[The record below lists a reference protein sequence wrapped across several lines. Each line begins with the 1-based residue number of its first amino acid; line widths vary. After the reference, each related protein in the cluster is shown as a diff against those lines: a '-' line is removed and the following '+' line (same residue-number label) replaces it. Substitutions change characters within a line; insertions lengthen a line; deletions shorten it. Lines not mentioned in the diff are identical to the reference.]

1 MTNLLLALVGC
12 GAVVWCF
19 RRWWVAVRWLLVLLV
34 LEGAIR
40 KWLLPGQQQLVYL
53 AKDALFAA
61 IVAGFLMSRRRVR
74 RVHVPPIIAIPLV
87 ACALWGALEVFNPKL
102 PSLLVG
108 IFGWKAYFWYAPL
121 LWIVPAAFRDLQ
133 DLDRFFRR
141 YSLLVL
147 PMMALALLQFRS
159 PVTSAINRYAW
170 GENEGLGGIA
180 TFGAQSAA
188 RVTGTFTYISGFT
201 SYLVAIGV
209 ILLIV
214 LGLGGFRLRGN
225 WKEWA
230 AFLSLPVGVLASGSR
245 GPLVL
250 LAGILPL
257 FFLLA
262 RRGVGA
268 RAGAVLRLVAG
279 TAVAAALT
287 SYIAM
292 PALEAFVLRATSTG
306 ENVVL
311 RALDPFLGPFQVLD
325 EIDFLGYGIGAT
337 HQAASA
343 LVRGVLPGS
352 WLEGLVAEAESTR
365 IMIETGPMGFLLHFS
380 YRIALLAV
388 VFVLAGRLKFQRPR
402 VVALGCGF
410 FLLSQLPGAI
420 VFNIYSG
427 VFFWFMAGA
436 ALLAAAQDRELLRSE
451 SQSAAG
457 STRIAAGGARLA
469 T

>member
-1 MTNLLLALVGC
+1 MTNVLLALAAG
-12 GAVVWCF
+12 GAAIWCF

-40 KWLLPGQQQLVYL
+40 KWLLPGHQQLVYL
-53 AKDALFAA
+53 AKDVFFAA
-61 IVAGFLMSRRRVR
+61 IVAGYLMTRNRARRVR
-74 RVHVPPIIAIPLV
+74 VPAVVVIPLLG
-87 ACALWGALEVFNPKL
+87 CAIWGALEVFNPKL
-102 PSLLVG
+102 PSVLVG
-108 IFGWKAYFWYAPL
+108 VFGWKAYFWYAPL
-121 LWIVPAAFRDLQ
+121 LWVVPAAFRDLR
-133 DLDRFFRR
+133 DLDRFLRR
-141 YSLLVL
+141 YALIAL
-147 PMMALALLQFRS
+147 PMMALAVLQFRS
-159 PVTSAINRYAW
+159 PVTSALNRYAW

-201 SYLVAIGV
+201 TYLVAIGV
-209 ILLIV
+209 ILLVV
-214 LGLGGFRLRGN
+214 LGADGFRMRGN

-230 AFLSLPVGVLASGSR
+230 AFLSLPIGIFASGSR

-268 RAGAVLRLVAG
+268 RAGALLRLVAG

-287 SYIAM
+287 SYVAM
-292 PALEAFVLRATSTG
+292 PALEAFVLRATTTG
-306 ENVVL
+306 ENVTL
-311 RALDPFLGPFQVLD
+311 RVLDPFLGPFQVLD
-325 EIDFLGYGIGAT
+325 DIDFFGFGIGAT

-343 LVRGVLPGS
+343 LVPGMLPGS
-352 WLEGLVAEAESTR
+352 WLEGVVAEAESTR
-365 IMIETGPMGFLLHFS
+365 VMIETGPLGFLLHFT

-388 VFVLAGRLKFQRPR
+388 VFGASARARFQRPR

-420 VFNIYSG
+420 VFNVYAG
-427 VFFWFMAGA
+427 VYFWFIAGV
-436 ALLAAAQDRELLRSE
+436 ALLAAAQDREAVERGHPPVAIATRSAVGV
-451 SQSAAG
+451 Q
-457 STRIAAGGARLA
+457 RFA